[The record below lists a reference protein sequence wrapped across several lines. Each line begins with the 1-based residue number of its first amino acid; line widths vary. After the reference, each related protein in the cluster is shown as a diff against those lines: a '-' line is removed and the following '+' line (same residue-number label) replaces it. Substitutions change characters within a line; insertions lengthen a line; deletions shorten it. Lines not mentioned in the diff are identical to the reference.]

1 MIEIIY
7 DDTQNQLNTIF
18 NQYGSALESI
28 AKIKSVN
35 DFKGD
40 RSEGDIQIIH
50 ENEIFYLKLLNIID
64 FKVESIRLKK
74 NLSKVSSEIEKIRI
88 KLESKN
94 FIENAPEDIIKE
106 QKDRLDEYLS
116 SKLKIEDAINSF
128 SR

>member
-7 DDTQNQLNTIF
+7 DDTQTHLNTIF

-40 RSEGDIQIIH
+40 RSEGDIQSIH
-50 ENEIFYLKLLNIID
+50 ENETFYLKLLNIID

-116 SKLKIEDAINSF
+116 SKSKIEDAINSF

>member
-1 MIEIIY
+1 M
-7 DDTQNQLNTIF
+7 
-18 NQYGSALESI
+18 
-28 AKIKSVN
+28 
-35 DFKGD
+35 
-40 RSEGDIQIIH
+40 
-50 ENEIFYLKLLNIID
+50 
-64 FKVESIRLKK
+64 KK
-74 NLSKVSSEIEKIRI
+74 NLSKVSSEIEKIKI

>member
-1 MIEIIY
+1 MC
-7 DDTQNQLNTIF
+7 
-18 NQYGSALESI
+18 
-28 AKIKSVN
+28 
-35 DFKGD
+35 
-40 RSEGDIQIIH
+40 
-50 ENEIFYLKLLNIID
+50 
-64 FKVESIRLKK
+64 IRD
-74 NLSKVSSEIEKIRI
+74 RI